1 MQLFEK
7 SVLSITIVVF
17 FLSFAYGGIT
27 TFLPL
32 FASSIDVNP
41 GTFFLVYA
49 IALTIV
55 RPISGK
61 LLDKYGEVFIILPA
75 LCITVIAI
83 VVLTISNNLIG
94 VVIAATLYGVG
105 FGSAQPA
112 LQAAMLSI
120 VDPSKRGVANASFFT
135 AFDLGIG
142 LGAILL
148 GVVSQ
153 MFGYRIL
160 FAGSAISG
168 LIAFII
174 FVFFVKQQLGKK
186 EFA

>member
-1 MQLFEK
+1 M
-7 SVLSITIVVF
+7 
-17 FLSFAYGGIT
+17 
-27 TFLPL
+27 
-32 FASSIDVNP
+32 NP

-83 VVLTISNNLIG
+83 VVLTISNDLIG

-112 LQAAMLSI
+112 LQAAMLTI
-120 VDPSKRGVANASFFT
+120 VDPSKEELRTLHFYSV
-135 AFDLGIG
+135 
-142 LGAILL
+142 
-148 GVVSQ
+148 
-153 MFGYRIL
+153 
-160 FAGSAISG
+160 
-168 LIAFII
+168 
-174 FVFFVKQQLGKK
+174 
-186 EFA
+186 